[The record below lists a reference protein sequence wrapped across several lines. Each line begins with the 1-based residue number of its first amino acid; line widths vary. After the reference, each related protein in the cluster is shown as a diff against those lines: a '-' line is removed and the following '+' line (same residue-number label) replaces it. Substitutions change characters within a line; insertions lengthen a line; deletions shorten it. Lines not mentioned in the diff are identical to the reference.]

1 MAETKLK
8 KQEVESFLEKILA
21 EAKKT
26 ANEMVEEAKKEAE
39 ENIKAQE
46 EEEKEKAQQDIKKQK
61 DSAKANAESTRV
73 RIISEAKVKFSWVT
87 PSVKDKLIQDV
98 FDSVKAKME
107 SLTGKPEY
115 KAYIERLITEGAE
128 ALGGGEISIVLNE
141 RDSKLKLD
149 LNKISE
155 NVARELGT
163 NTAIKLS
170 SDNIQCIGGVIIKTA
185 DEKISMDNT
194 VEGIVERASR
204 EYRLKVARELFTS

>member
-115 KAYIERLITEGAE
+115 KAYI
-128 ALGGGEISIVLNE
+128 
-141 RDSKLKLD
+141 
-149 LNKISE
+149 
-155 NVARELGT
+155 
-163 NTAIKLS
+163 
-170 SDNIQCIGGVIIKTA
+170 
-185 DEKISMDNT
+185 
-194 VEGIVERASR
+194 
-204 EYRLKVARELFTS
+204 